1 MSHPEP
7 THPRERLLFL
17 GSGVLLLLM
26 VVVGLARE
34 QRWGAHFIHVYLE
47 ANNTNGLHSG
57 EEVRISGVPVGQV
70 GGLKLMPDAKVR
82 VQLKVEHS
90 KAQLIGP
97 ASTARLGQEGLVG
110 ERFIEISAD
119 PQATAQTIDGTTIP
133 FRSPISLEST
143 LEELSRTQRA
153 LQATLNN
160 TTTLT
165 GKDGAINTTL
175 ADLRKTLQSTQTLST
190 TINQEA
196 EATAPVLR
204 DSLNTVSRE
213 VREVS
218 EGTQAAEREAQQLL
232 KDTRPLITGTLQE
245 VRELAQTSRRL
256 LNTLLGVMGPLL
268 EPADPTN
275 SEPAD
280 AMGQNSLGFE

>member
-1 MSHPEP
+1 MNHPEP

-34 QRWGAHFIHVYLE
+34 QRWGTHFIHVYLE

-70 GGLKLMPDAKVR
+70 RGLKLMPDAKVR

-165 GKDGAINTTL
+165 GEDGAINTTL
-175 ADLRKTLQSTQTLST
+175 TDLNISSNRITQEDFRVLVRGLVKNSTLERLQVSILNMSQY
-190 TINQEA
+190 INYWKYC
-196 EATAPVLR
+196 PLY
-204 DSLNTVSRE
+204 
-213 VREVS
+213 
-218 EGTQAAEREAQQLL
+218 EGMVCCI
-232 KDTRPLITGTLQE
+232 K
-245 VRELAQTSRRL
+245 S
-256 LNTLLGVMGPLL
+256 
-268 EPADPTN
+268 
-275 SEPAD
+275 
-280 AMGQNSLGFE
+280 

>member
-1 MSHPEP
+1 MNHPEP

>member
-1 MSHPEP
+1 MNHPEP
-7 THPRERLLFL
+7 THPRERLLFI

-34 QRWGAHFIHVYLE
+34 QRWGTHFIHVYIE

-70 GGLKLMPDAKVR
+70 GALKLMPNATVR

-165 GKDGAINTTL
+165 GEDGAINNTL
-175 ADLRKTLQSTQTLST
+175 ADLRKTLQSTQTLSS

-196 EATAPVLR
+196 VATAPVLR
-204 DSLNTVSRE
+204 GSLNTVSRE

-218 EGTQAAEREAQQLL
+218 EGTQAAEREAQRLL

-245 VRELAQTSRRL
+245 VRELAKTSRRL

-280 AMGQNSLGFE
+280 AMGRNP

>member
-1 MSHPEP
+1 MNHPEP

-34 QRWGAHFIHVYLE
+34 QRWGTHFIHVYLE

>member
-1 MSHPEP
+1 MNHPEP

-119 PQATAQTIDGTTIP
+119 PQATAQTSDGTTIP

-175 ADLRKTLQSTQTLST
+175 ADLRKTLQSTQTLSS

>member
-1 MSHPEP
+1 MNHPEP

-17 GSGVLLLLM
+17 GSGVMLLLM

-34 QRWGAHFIHVYLE
+34 QRWGTHFIHVYLE

-70 GGLKLMPDAKVR
+70 EGLKLMPDATVR
-82 VQLKVEHS
+82 VQLKVEHN

-119 PQATAQTIDGTTIP
+119 PQANAQTIDGTTIP

-143 LEELSRTQRA
+143 LEELSTTQRE
-153 LQATLNN
+153 LQATLRN

-165 GKDGAINTTL
+165 AEGGTINSTL
-175 ADLRKTLQSTQTLST
+175 ADLRKTLQSTQALSS

-196 EATAPVLR
+196 GATAPVLR
-204 DSLNTVSRE
+204 DSLNSVSRD
-213 VREVS
+213 VS
-218 EGTQAAEREAQQLL
+218 AVSKSTQAAEREAQQLL
-232 KDTRPLITGTLQE
+232 NETRPLITDTLRE

-280 AMGQNSLGFE
+280 DMGQDQ

>member
-1 MSHPEP
+1 MNHPEP

-175 ADLRKTLQSTQTLST
+175 ADLRKTLQSTQTLSS

>member
-1 MSHPEP
+1 
-7 THPRERLLFL
+7 
-17 GSGVLLLLM
+17 M

-34 QRWGAHFIHVYLE
+34 QRWGTHFIHVYIE

-119 PQATAQTIDGTTIP
+119 PQATAPTIDGTTIAFLP
-133 FRSPISLEST
+133 PISLADA
-143 LEELSRTQRA
+143 LKELSTTQRE
-153 LQATLNN
+153 LQATLRN

-165 GKDGAINTTL
+165 AEGGTINTTL
-175 ADLRKTLQSTQTLST
+175 ADLRNTLKNTNTLT
-190 TINQEA
+190 ATIEREA
-196 EATAPVLR
+196 AETAPVVRRSL
-204 DSLNTVSRE
+204 DSVSSE
-213 VREVS
+213 ISKVS
-218 EGTQAAEREAQQLL
+218 QEARVAEKEAQQLL
-232 KDTRPLITGTLQE
+232 QESRPLITSTLQD
-245 VRELAQTSRRL
+245 VRELAKTSKRL
-256 LNTLLGVMGPLL
+256 LNSLLGVIGPLL
-268 EPADPTN
+268 EPADSQTVATP
-275 SEPAD
+275 SSAD
-280 AMGQNSLGFE
+280 ENQRP